1 MVEIFGADKL
11 TDDDDDDVVD
21 DDDDDDDD
29 DNDEVVVDDDEA
41 ADDDNDEVV
50 IDDDEV
56 WGRTVGGRG
65 GVGGLGS
72 QTIIILLAVPV
83 FVLNISFKLMPAGT
97 PCATIKVAFL
107 VPEEKSPENRPP
119 LMWPF

>member
-11 TDDDDDDVVD
+11 TDDGDDDVV
-21 DDDDDDDD
+21 DDDDDDD

-65 GVGGLGS
+65 GVGGPGS

-83 FVLNISFKLMPAGT
+83 FVLNISF
-97 PCATIKVAFL
+97 
-107 VPEEKSPENRPP
+107 
-119 LMWPF
+119 

>member
-1 MVEIFGADKL
+1 MLPLQLHRHFFHFHH
-11 TDDDDDDVVD
+11 DDRDNDDVVD

-97 PCATIKVAFL
+97 ACATIKVAFL
-107 VPEEKSPENRPP
+107 VP
-119 LMWPF
+119 